1 MLRFYTQTVFGAE
14 FAVCRLQ
21 SIPIALLIAAGL
33 ALLPLNAEAGMPRGA
48 ELSADEQD
56 ADPATGVTTA
66 RGNAEIRITAYKI
79 LGRADVIELNP
90 GRKEILFSGHAL
102 ITVGD
107 ARYESERV
115 TCSIDFNSCVAVA
128 GNAAAEQATIP
139 DQSPVPHASGAAT
152 INP

>member
-1 MLRFYTQTVFGAE
+1 MRCSQF
-14 FAVCRLQ
+14 
-21 SIPIALLIAAGL
+21 SPIALLLAAGL
-33 ALLPLNAEAGMPRGA
+33 AMLPLNADAGMPRGA

-56 ADPATGVTTA
+56 ADPTTGVTTA

-115 TCSIDFNSCVAVA
+115 TCSIDFNSCVVIAES
-128 GNAAAEQATIP
+128 AAAAPAPVVE
-139 DQSPVPHASGAAT
+139 QSPAPHVASGAAT
-152 INP
+152 ISP

>member
-1 MLRFYTQTVFGAE
+1 MR
-14 FAVCRLQ
+14 RLQ
-21 SIPIALLIAAGL
+21 FFPTGLLLVAGL
-33 ALLPLNAEAGMPRGA
+33 ALLPLDAEAGMPRGA

-66 RGNAEIRITAYKI
+66 RGNAEIRITAYRI

-128 GNAAAEQATIP
+128 GNAASEATIIP
-139 DQSPVPHASGAAT
+139 DQTPAPHAASGAAT

>member
-1 MLRFYTQTVFGAE
+1 MLRFYTQTMSDAE
-14 FAVCRLQ
+14 LAVRRLQ
-21 SIPIALLIAAGL
+21 FSPTALLLVAGL
-33 ALLPLNAEAGMPRGA
+33 ALLPPNAEAGMPRGA

-56 ADPATGVTTA
+56 ADPTTGVTTA
-66 RGNAEIRITAYKI
+66 RGNAEIRISAYQI

-128 GNAAAEQATIP
+128 ESAT
-139 DQSPVPHASGAAT
+139 STPVPGTEQLPAPHAGAAT